1 MPISFGDVRAIPMR
15 PQFFADCGILLKLER
30 RVPGQICRR
39 HDSFVQKIANKWIH
53 TCRYMYIYIHIYI
66 YRCFRFR
73 YSYSFKLFFYWRSLP
88 HHSDQGKIHR
98 LMRRL
103 LQTSSGCEYNIPKM
117 VWHTE
122 SWMIR
127 DLAPPCWWTP
137 NFRRVFLDKATRE
150 WCITVSVCKAVVAR
164 ARAANHNIPAGMHR
178 SGWLR
183 KGDAS
188 FWKHEVRLGRDL
200 RISRCQFF

>member
-53 TCRYMYIYIHIYI
+53 TCRYMYIY
-66 YRCFRFR
+66 RCFRFR
-73 YSYSFKLFFYWRSLP
+73 YSYSFKLYFY
-88 HHSDQGKIHR
+88 
-98 LMRRL
+98 
-103 LQTSSGCEYNIPKM
+103 
-117 VWHTE
+117 TE

-127 DLAPPCWWTP
+127 DLAPPCWWPP

-150 WCITVSVCKAVVAR
+150 WCITVSVCKPVVAR

-200 RISRCQFF
+200 RISRCQFFLTLGTPSAAIVQVIEHLDMILNKNQIT